1 MHHPPWPY
9 LGTTL
14 SAAAAAWLLLA
25 AWLRTYAMANQHNV
39 VSAIVSMASLYY
51 RLTSLPPYYPLI
63 SISHLDREPEQF
75 SLSLCLSI

>member
-39 VSAIVSMASLYY
+39 VSAIVSMASL
-51 RLTSLPPYYPLI
+51 PPYPLI
-63 SISHLDREPEQF
+63 SMPLISIASLNS
-75 SLSLCLSI
+75 SLSRSVYLFRQFLS